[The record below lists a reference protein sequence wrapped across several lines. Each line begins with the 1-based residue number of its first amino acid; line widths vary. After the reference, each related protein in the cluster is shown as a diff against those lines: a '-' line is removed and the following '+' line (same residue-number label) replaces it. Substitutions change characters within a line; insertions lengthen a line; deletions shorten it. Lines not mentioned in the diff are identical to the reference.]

1 MLDTIN
7 KSKFCKVPLAEVE
20 AGKEYHVYV
29 SDTQHTHDTQ
39 EAQPAQHTQGKKG
52 QKHPRI
58 NMAFPADHLDYLQV
72 ISRIEGVS
80 ITEYVNRL
88 VAADLIT
95 RQEEVER
102 FKAMLKWAK

>member
-1 MLDTIN
+1 MKKSFKSDNPALAFISTNAQQVQDT
-7 KSKFCKVPLAEVE
+7 
-20 AGKEYHVYV
+20 H
-29 SDTQHTHDTQ
+29 DTQHTQ
-39 EAQPAQHTQGKKG
+39 EVQPAPYTQGTQGKKG

-72 ISRIEGVS
+72 ISRLEGCS

-95 RQEEVER
+95 RGEEVER
-102 FKAMLKWAK
+102 FKAMLKGAK